1 MNDQF
6 RRILDLVR
14 RTGDRMVVTDPEGND
29 AFVVMDLESYEQMID
44 LEDHVFEDFGD
55 TDGLTEIDSEKPVTS
70 HLSPETSGIFDHMPS
85 AGQNTETWDINKL
98 SSEELAELEKKFA
111 EFSEKVEEVAANED
125 VGRSQE
131 DVVLHNESEETPTND
146 PLTPAADSK
155 EDDEFGEEQ
164 FYLEPIE

>member
-29 AFVVMDLESYEQMID
+29 AFVVMDLESYEQIID
-44 LEDHVFEDFGD
+44 LEDEVFE
-55 TDGLTEIDSEKPVTS
+55 GLEGVAPEETPTNDPLTPTS
-70 HLSPETSGIFDHMPS
+70 DIFDHMPS